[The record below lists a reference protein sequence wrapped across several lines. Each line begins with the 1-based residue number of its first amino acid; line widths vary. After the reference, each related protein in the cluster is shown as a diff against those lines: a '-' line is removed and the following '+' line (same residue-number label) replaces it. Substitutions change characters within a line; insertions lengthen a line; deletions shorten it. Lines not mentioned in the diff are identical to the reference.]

1 MNPSAYLVFRD
12 DSQWNEV
19 FHLAAGKI
27 TTIGRAPD
35 NGIVIPDD
43 RCSRLHAEI
52 FFRPEDSGWFLRDL
66 HSRNGTHVNGKK
78 MNAEE
83 EILLFPNDSIT
94 IGKTCLVFLYDL
106 KGIARTTE
114 EKIDFRTSE
123 VLNMGENLENSH
135 VLSSSAPMAEETM
148 ITYRREKARLLD
160 TLTLDPS
167 HAFPSS
173 GKRIRQSIV
182 HLCRLAIE
190 ISRAEDRKTK
200 LELALKSIL
209 QQSPL
214 NHAAILLRRVE
225 SERLDAKDLVAA
237 AYASLSRPLSA
248 YQRISD
254 FLAQTVMESRNAVIA
269 RHVRGDSILGRRN
282 SQGIIETTSVICAP
296 IVTAEKL
303 WGLIHVYS
311 TDVEKVPDEQDLDFT
326 LGVAEILAVS
336 MENLEKQSI
345 LTESLNRARN
355 ENADLRKRLG
365 VQSEIVGSSQCVAE
379 ITEQIAMAANT
390 RSTVLIHGESGVGK
404 ELVARAVHYSSQR
417 KKNPFICLNCAALS
431 EDLLASELFGH
442 ERGAFTGATDKKIG
456 KFEAA
461 NGGSLMLDEIGEMS
475 LNIQAKF
482 LRVLEGHPYE
492 RVGGNKPIHVDVR
505 VIAATN
511 RDLEKEVLA
520 GRFRKDLFFRLRV
533 IEILVPP
540 LRERASDILELA
552 EHFCILFSNE
562 TGKKIL
568 GFSKDAEEKL
578 MRYSWPGNIRE
589 LKNVVERAVVFARGT
604 RIEAQ
609 DLLLSSLASDLSAA
623 SEIKMA
629 SGETPFQPQSLES
642 MELEHIRQTLRYTQG
657 NKSKAAALLG
667 IERTTLDRKI
677 KKLGN

>member
-1 MNPSAYLVFRD
+1 MD
-12 DSQWNEV
+12 
-19 FHLAAGKI
+19 
-27 TTIGRAPD
+27 
-35 NGIVIPDD
+35 
-43 RCSRLHAEI
+43 
-52 FFRPEDSGWFLRDL
+52 PEEDL
-66 HSRNGTHVNGKK
+66 S
-78 MNAEE
+78 
-83 EILLFPNDSIT
+83 LFPNDTIT
-94 IGKTCLVFLYDL
+94 IGKTDLVFLRDL

-114 EKIDFRTSE
+114 EKIDFQTAELLKS
-123 VLNMGENLENSH
+123 GENLENSH
-135 VLSSSAPMAEETM
+135 VLSSSAPVTEETM
-148 ITYRREKARLLD
+148 ITYRRDKARLLD
-160 TLTLDPS
+160 TLTLDHS
-167 HAFPSS
+167 NLPSS
-173 GKRIRQSIV
+173 GKRMRQSMA

-190 ISRAEDRKTK
+190 ISRAEERKTK

-209 QQSPL
+209 QESPL
-214 NHAAILLRRVE
+214 NHAAILLRPVD
-225 SERLDAKDLVAA
+225 SERLDAKELVAA
-237 AYASLSRPLSA
+237 AYASQARSQTV

-311 TDVEKVPDEQDLDFT
+311 TDPEKVPDEHDLDFT

-336 MENLEKQSI
+336 MENWEKQFI
-345 LTESLNRARN
+345 LAESLTRARN

-365 VQSEIVGSSQCVAE
+365 VQSEIVGSSRCVAE
-379 ITEQIAMAANT
+379 ITEQIAMAART

-482 LRVLEGHPYE
+482 LRVLEGHPFE

-540 LRERASDILELA
+540 LRERVSDILELA
-552 EHFCILFSNE
+552 EHFCVQFRNE
-562 TGKKIL
+562 TGKKII
-568 GFSKDAEEKL
+568 GFSPEAEEKL
-578 MRYSWPGNIRE
+578 KRYSWPGNIRE
-589 LKNVVERAVVFARGT
+589 LKNVIERAVVFARGV

-609 DLLLSSLASDLSAA
+609 DLLLSSLAS
-623 SEIKMA
+623 
-629 SGETPFQPQSLES
+629 ETPVTPEVKTVLEKAPFQPQSLEDV
-642 MELEHIRQTLRYTQG
+642 ELEHIRQTLLHTQG

-667 IERTTLDRKI
+667 IERTTLDRKL
-677 KKLGN
+677 KKLGS

>member
-1 MNPSAYLVFRD
+1 M
-12 DSQWNEV
+12 
-19 FHLAAGKI
+19 
-27 TTIGRAPD
+27 
-35 NGIVIPDD
+35 
-43 RCSRLHAEI
+43 
-52 FFRPEDSGWFLRDL
+52 
-66 HSRNGTHVNGKK
+66 
-78 MNAEE
+78 
-83 EILLFPNDSIT
+83 
-94 IGKTCLVFLYDL
+94 
-106 KGIARTTE
+106 
-114 EKIDFRTSE
+114 
-123 VLNMGENLENSH
+123 
-135 VLSSSAPMAEETM
+135 
-148 ITYRREKARLLD
+148 LD
-160 TLTLDPS
+160 TLALEQAS
-167 HAFPSS
+167 SFPSS
-173 GKRIRQSIV
+173 GKRMRQSIA

-190 ISRAEDRKTK
+190 MSRAEDRKTK

-214 NHAAILLRRVE
+214 NHAAILLRPVD
-225 SERLDAKDLVAA
+225 SERLDAKELVAA
-237 AYASLSRPLSA
+237 AYASQNRSPSI

-311 TDVEKVPDEQDLDFT
+311 TDAEKVPDEHDLDFT

-336 MENLEKQSI
+336 MENWEKQFLLAEN
-345 LTESLNRARN
+345 LTRARN

-365 VQSEIVGSSQCVAE
+365 VQSEIVGSSRCVAE
-379 ITEQIAMAANT
+379 ITEQIAMAART

-482 LRVLEGHPYE
+482 LRVLEGHPFE

-533 IEILVPP
+533 IEIRVPP

-552 EHFCILFSNE
+552 EHFCIQFRNE

-568 GFSKDAEEKL
+568 GFSTEAEEKL
-578 MRYSWPGNIRE
+578 THYSWPGNIRE
-589 LKNVVERAVVFARGT
+589 LKNVIERAVVFARGT

-609 DLLLSSLASDLSAA
+609 DLLLSKIST
-623 SEIKMA
+623 
-629 SGETPFQPQSLES
+629 ETPIMPEVKNLSGKAFFHPQPQEAV
-642 MELEHIRQTLRYTQG
+642 ELEHIRQTLLHTQG

-667 IERTTLDRKI
+667 IERTTLDRKL
-677 KKLGN
+677 KKMDNG